1 MNSFWKSSLGE
12 GLQTTWGSMIQLL
25 WQKPY
30 FAGIITAVTFIAQ
43 EYVILLITMCA
54 MIFMDAILGAMA
66 AGKNFDLSIFFKKT
80 LYKMIC
86 YALGTAALL
95 ILVYFPFDGQVNEYY
110 GYAKNAVIMWMIGN
124 EYISIVKNGKKNGV
138 KLGPTF
144 LLKGIKAVDKTGR
157 FNATN

>member
-1 MNSFWKSSLGE
+1 MNNFWASSFGGAIK
-12 GLQTTWGSMIQLL
+12 TTWVSMFQLL

-43 EYVILLITMCA
+43 EYVLLLITMGA
-54 MIFMDAILGAMA
+54 MIIFDAILGGLA
-66 AGKNFDLSIFFKKT
+66 AGKDFDLVIFFKKT
-80 LYKMIC
+80 LFKMIA
-86 YALGTAALL
+86 YACGIAALL
-95 ILVYFPFDGQVNEYY
+95 ILVYFPFDGEVNEYY
-110 GYAKNAVIMWMIGN
+110 GYAKNGVIMWMIAN

-144 LLKGIKAVDKTGR
+144 LIKGIKAVDKTGR